1 MQVLIVDDDAAFIE
15 AAATLV
21 ESEGHEVVGRAYS
34 GREGVTLAEKLEPDV
49 VLMDLDMPLV
59 DGLEA
64 TRDIVGKLHGTRV
77 VVVSGSD
84 VDAHILGA
92 HTAGAVAH
100 VRKQHFVEHLPALLR
115 SLAHDIDG

>member
-1 MQVLIVDDDAAFIE
+1 MKVLIVDDDAGFIE
-15 AAATLV
+15 AAAV
-21 ESEGHEVVGRAYS
+21 VVGSEGHQVVGRAYS
-34 GREGVTLAEKLEPDV
+34 GRDGVALAEKLEPDV

-64 TRDIVGKLHGTRV
+64 TREIVARLHGTRV

-92 HTAGAVAH
+92 HAAGAVAH
-100 VRKQHFVEHLPALLR
+100 VRKSDFVDHLPLVLQ
-115 SLAHDIDG
+115 SLAQDIDG

>member
-64 TRDIVGKLHGTRV
+64 TREIVGKLHGTRV

-92 HTAGAVAH
+92 HMAGAVAH
-100 VRKQHFVEHLPALLR
+100 VQKQHFVEHLPALLR

>member
-21 ESEGHEVVGRAYS
+21 ESEGHQVVGRANT
-34 GREGVTLAEKLEPDV
+34 GREGVMLAEKLEPDV

-64 TRDIVGKLHGTRV
+64 TREIVAKLHGTLV

-92 HTAGAVAH
+92 HAAGAVAH
-100 VRKQHFVEHLPALLR
+100 VRKSQFVDHLPVVLR
-115 SLAHDIDG
+115 SLAQDIDG

>member
-21 ESEGHEVVGRAYS
+21 ESEGHQVVGRANT
-34 GREGVTLAEKLEPDV
+34 GREGVMLAEKLEPDV

-64 TRDIVGKLHGTRV
+64 TREIVAKLHGTLV

-84 VDAHILGA
+84 VEAHILGA
-92 HTAGAVAH
+92 HAAGAVAH
-100 VRKQHFVEHLPALLR
+100 VRKSEFVDHLPVVLR
-115 SLAHDIDG
+115 SLAQDIDG

>member
-1 MQVLIVDDDAAFIE
+1 MQVLIVDDDAGFIE
-15 AAATLV
+15 AAAALV
-21 ESEGHEVVGRAYS
+21 ESEGHEVVGRAAS
-34 GREGVTLAEKLEPDV
+34 GREGVALAERLEPDV

-64 TRDIVGKLHGTRV
+64 TREIVARLHRTRV

-100 VRKQHFVEHLPALLR
+100 VRKQHFVDHLPAVLR
-115 SLAHDIDG
+115 SLSQDIDG

>member
-21 ESEGHEVVGRAYS
+21 ESEGHQVVGRANT
-34 GREGVTLAEKLEPDV
+34 GREGVMLAEKLEPDII
-49 VLMDLDMPLV
+49 LMDLDMPLV
-59 DGLEA
+59 DGLQA
-64 TRDIVGKLHGTRV
+64 TREIVAKLHGTRV

-92 HTAGAVAH
+92 HAAGAVAH
-100 VRKQHFVEHLPALLR
+100 VRKSQFVAHLPVVLR
-115 SLAHDIDG
+115 SLAQDIDG

>member
-21 ESEGHEVVGRAYS
+21 ESEGHQVVGRANT
-34 GREGVTLAEKLEPDV
+34 GREGVMLAEKLEPDV

-64 TRDIVGKLHGTRV
+64 TREIVAKLHGTLV

-92 HTAGAVAH
+92 HAAGAVAH
-100 VRKQHFVEHLPALLR
+100 VRKSEFVDHLPVVLR
-115 SLAHDIDG
+115 SLAQDIDG

>member
-1 MQVLIVDDDAAFIE
+1 LRVLIVDDDAAFIE

-21 ESEGHEVVGRAYS
+21 EGEGHEVVGRAS
-34 GREGVTLAEKLEPDV
+34 RGREGVELAKKLQPDV

-64 TRDIVGKLHGTRV
+64 TREIVGKLHGTRV

-100 VRKQHFVEHLPALLR
+100 VRKQHFVEHLPAVLR
-115 SLAHDIDG
+115 SLSQDIEG

>member
-21 ESEGHEVVGRAYS
+21 ESEGHQVVGRANT
-34 GREGVTLAEKLEPDV
+34 GREGVMLAEKLEPDII
-49 VLMDLDMPLV
+49 LMDLDMPLV
-59 DGLEA
+59 DGLQA
-64 TRDIVGKLHGTRV
+64 TREIVAKLHGTRV

-92 HTAGAVAH
+92 HAAGAVAH
-100 VRKQHFVEHLPALLR
+100 VRKSEFVDHLPVVLR
-115 SLAHDIDG
+115 SLAQDIDG

>member
-21 ESEGHEVVGRAYS
+21 ESEGHQVVGRANT
-34 GREGVTLAEKLEPDV
+34 GREGVMLAEKLEPDV
-49 VLMDLDMPLV
+49 ILMDLDMPLV

-64 TRDIVGKLHGTRV
+64 TREIVAKLHGTRV

-92 HTAGAVAH
+92 HAAGAVAH
-100 VRKQHFVEHLPALLR
+100 VRKSEFVDHLPVVLR
-115 SLAHDIDG
+115 SLAQDIDG